1 MFARKKH
8 GTSVSFTS
16 VQVKNK

>member
-1 MFARKKH
+1 MFAHQKH

-16 VQVKNK
+16 VQVKK